1 MTEAPTKSQPQLKK
15 VQNNSDDGS
24 TRQKIVAAKSTLGLR
39 DVNVPV
45 ALSGHKKVK
54 NIIGKNPNMPF
65 NQVLNRLTPN
75 ERSSYISIASKVPT
89 DSLEKNTSMSQFRRQ
104 LQTLRPS
111 GKKSLMNSVEFLD
124 KEQLCEASLIDEL
137 SPPPMLVLKRTGIR
151 IFPDGRRVAMYVNQ
165 KYGLVFTVPYRGT
178 AGNEVIPGVQSEETE
193 IMESL
198 EQVAA
203 YAQQESPK
211 ASAKHMKFAD
221 GSKLKVSHGA
231 AKAIHMVHGALN
243 DENKKKFAD
252 MLTHPKGFEKAA
264 HFALSRVKFTIGDE

>member
-1 MTEAPTKSQPQLKK
+1 LTEAPTKSQPQQKK
-15 VQNNSDDGS
+15 VQNNSDDS

-54 NIIGKNPNMPF
+54 NIVGKNPSMPF

-75 ERSSYISIASKVPT
+75 ERSSYITVSSKVPV
-89 DSLEKNTSMSQFRRQ
+89 DSLEKDVSMSQFRRQ

-111 GKKSLMNSVEFLD
+111 GKKSLMNSVEFSD

-151 IFPDGRRVAMYVNQ
+151 IFPDGRRVAMYTNQ
-165 KYGLVFTVPYRGT
+165 KYGLVFTVPYKGT
-178 AGNEVIPGVQSEETE
+178 AGTEVIPGVQSEETE

-198 EQVAA
+198 EHVAK
-203 YAQQESPK
+203 YAQEESPK
-211 ASAKHMKFAD
+211 QTSRHIKFSD
-221 GSKLKVSHGA
+221 GSKLRVSHGA

-243 DENKKKFAD
+243 DENKKKYSE
-252 MLTHPKGFEKAA
+252 MLKDPKGFEKAA
-264 HFALSRVKFTIGDE
+264 HFALSRVKFTIGGE

>member
-1 MTEAPTKSQPQLKK
+1 LTEAPTKSQPQQKK
-15 VQNNSDDGS
+15 VQNNSDDS

-54 NIIGKNPNMPF
+54 NIVGKNPSMPF

-75 ERSSYISIASKVPT
+75 ERSSYITVSSKVPV
-89 DSLEKNTSMSQFRRQ
+89 DSLEKDVSMSQFRRQ

-111 GKKSLMNSVEFLD
+111 GKKSLMNSVEFSD

-151 IFPDGRRVAMYVNQ
+151 IFPDGRRVAMYTNQ
-165 KYGLVFTVPYRGT
+165 KYGLVFTVPYKGT
-178 AGNEVIPGVQSEETE
+178 AGTEVIPGVQSEETE

-198 EQVAA
+198 EHVAK
-203 YAQQESPK
+203 YAQEESPK
-211 ASAKHMKFAD
+211 QTSRHIKFND
-221 GSKLKVSHGA
+221 GSKLRVSHGA

-243 DENKKKFAD
+243 DENKKKYAE
-252 MLTHPKGFEKAA
+252 MLKDPKGFEKAA